1 MKVSIIQEN
10 EKKRHFGVKLKSR
23 ELNVMLRKTAVI
35 VTGYRL
41 QLG

>member
-1 MKVSIIQEN
+1 MKVSIIQEY
-10 EKKRHFGVKLKSR
+10 EKRHFGVKLKSR
-23 ELNVMLRKTAVI
+23 ELNVMLRKTVVI